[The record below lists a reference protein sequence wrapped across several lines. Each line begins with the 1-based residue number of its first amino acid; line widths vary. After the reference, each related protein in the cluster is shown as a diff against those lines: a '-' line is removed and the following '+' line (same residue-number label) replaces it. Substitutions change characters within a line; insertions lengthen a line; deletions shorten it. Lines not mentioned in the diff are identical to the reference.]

1 MQFKAEVV
9 DDGIRRTLMLAG
21 RLEREQASE
30 LVLLYERTQGANRLD
45 LTDLMSADVAG
56 LDTLRTLRSRGAG
69 LIGITPYLALQLEA
83 EPSEPVPT
91 TEGDVARIDDEKSHA
106 VVNKRSQEHR

>member
-30 LVLLYERTQGANRLD
+30 LVLLYDRTHGADRLD
-45 LTDLMSADVAG
+45 LIDLMSADAAG
-56 LDTLRTLRSRGAG
+56 LDTLRMLRSRGAE
-69 LIGITPYLALQLEA
+69 LIGLTPYLALQLEGGA
-83 EPSEPVPT
+83 SKRILPTQTEMEPHS
-91 TEGDVARIDDEKSHA
+91 
-106 VVNKRSQEHR
+106 